1 LLTGSL
7 IILIKS
13 NGDLVMTTDYETE
26 EQTLIPAEST
36 AESTESV
43 DRDESQLKEDG
54 TEEELFFWSE
64 PGVCG

>member
-1 LLTGSL
+1 
-7 IILIKS
+7 
-13 NGDLVMTTDYETE
+13 MTTDYETE